1 MESKVKSGKVNS
13 GLIVGLILILGGLL
27 ALAGQFVTVSL
38 GGYFGTL
45 LLLGLGLIFM
55 VAGIL
60 TREEGWFI
68 PGGILTGLGAGVAL
82 MASPWAARL
91 PGEEGGW
98 FLLVFAAGWALIP
111 IMTAIFGEETHWWAL
126 IPGGIIGLV
135 GAAVLFGGVF
145 IEVLEWAG
153 KLWPLILII
162 VGGLLLWK
170 ARRPHVKDVDE
181 PVEKHA

>member
-1 MESKVKSGKVNS
+1 MESKAKSGKVNS
-13 GLIVGLILILGGLL
+13 GLIVGLVLILGGLL
-27 ALAGQFVTVSL
+27 ALAGQFVTISL
-38 GGYFGTL
+38 GEYFGTL

-91 PGEEGGW
+91 PGEAGGW

-111 IMTAIFGEETHWWAL
+111 IMTAIFGDETHWWAL

-145 IEVLEWAG
+145 IDALEWAG
-153 KLWPLILII
+153 KLWPLALIVI
-162 VGGLLLWK
+162 GGSLLWK
-170 ARRPHVKDVDE
+170 ARRPHAKNVDE

>member
-1 MESKVKSGKVNS
+1 MKRTING
-13 GLIVGLILILGGLL
+13 GLIGGLILVLGGIL
-27 ALAGQFVTVSL
+27 ALIGQFAPDAW
-38 GGYFGTL
+38 GGFFGMF

-60 TREEGWFI
+60 TRESGWFI

-82 MASPWAARL
+82 LTSPWASRL
-91 PGEEGGW
+91 PGDEGGW
-98 FLLVFAAGWALIP
+98 FLLVFAAGWVLIP
-111 IMTAIFGEETHWWAL
+111 IMTAIFAEETHWWAL

-145 IEVLEWAG
+145 MNALEWAG
-153 KLWPLILII
+153 KLWPLALI
-162 VGGLLLWK
+162 VAGGLLLWK
-170 ARRPHVKDVDE
+170 ARRPPAVESEK